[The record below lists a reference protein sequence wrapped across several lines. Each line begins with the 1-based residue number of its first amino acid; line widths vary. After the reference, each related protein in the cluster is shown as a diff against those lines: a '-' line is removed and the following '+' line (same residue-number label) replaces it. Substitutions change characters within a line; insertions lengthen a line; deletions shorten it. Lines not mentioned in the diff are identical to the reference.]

1 MGFPGQIA
9 QGANNELAEL
19 FRRQMVEA
27 QQQEQQRQFNARLL
41 QDRAEMAQRGR
52 IADTEQGQRQHII
65 DRQDATEAADA
76 TSPGA
81 ISETTAGILRKSPAT
96 AGRVTQRQ
104 TLEARPMP
112 GTAPLDESGQ
122 KDYSVME
129 PTPQQARQQGQDAEL
144 RRISGLLR
152 SAGNESQRRQVGAEA
167 LGAGLNVPNAL
178 LEPTQAETERVRATE
193 IERQNNEW
201 NRREGVQE
209 NNIRT
214 RPQRAPRSELTPGQA
229 FSATR
234 QLRNDFVRETAA
246 ARTVTQQLG
255 LMKSSLAAA
264 EKGDMAAGSQGV
276 LVTFQKIL
284 DPNSVVR
291 ESEYARSA
299 SGQALLS
306 RIEGAVAKLA
316 QGGAGIPLSE
326 LKAFVSLGEQF
337 VANQSKAANE
347 AKSQVDAIASEYG
360 LNPDHIT
367 RDFDAGAPDA
377 GAGGG
382 GGVIRKP
389 IPGIAGGEAESADG
403 GKTWK
408 RVK

>member
-1 MGFPGQIA
+1 MGFAGQIA
-9 QGANNELAEL
+9 QGANDELAEL

-27 QQQEQQRQFNARLL
+27 QQQEQQRQVNARLL

-52 IADTEQGQRQHII
+52 LADTELAQRGRIADTEQTQRQHVI
-65 DRQDATEAADA
+65 DRQDASELAQNL
-76 TSPGA
+76 SPGEITGEQA
-81 ISETTAGILRKSPAT
+81 SALGKSPVTASRVTRRQTLPAT
-96 AGRVTQRQ
+96 A
-104 TLEARPMP
+104 MP
-112 GTAPLDESGQ
+112 GTAPLDESGP
-122 KDYSVME
+122 KDYSVLE
-129 PTPQQARQQGQDAEL
+129 PTPQQARQQGQDSER
-144 RRISGLLR
+144 RRII
-152 SAGNESQRRQVGAEA
+152 
-167 LGAGLNVPNAL
+167 AGLSPRGRQASEMSDVGVPAAVIANEMSDPAAEDARAIRLAGGMAEVREAANA
-178 LEPTQAETERVRATE
+178 RH
-193 IERQNNEW
+193 
-201 NRREGVQE
+201 
-209 NNIRT
+209 
-214 RPQRAPRSELTPGQA
+214 RAPAAPPRTELTPGQA

-306 RIEGAVAKLA
+306 RIEGAAAKLT

-326 LKAFVSLGEQF
+326 LRAFVSLGEQF
-337 VANQSKAANE
+337 VKNQSVAANE
-347 AKSQVDAIASEYG
+347 AKEQIDAIAQEFG
-360 LNPDHIT
+360 LNPDRIT
-367 RDFDAGAPDA
+367 REFGDGAPDA
-377 GAGGG
+377 GGQQAMQ
-382 GGVIRKP
+382 KE
-389 IPGIAGGEAESADG
+389 IPGIPGSLAESTDG
-403 GKTWK
+403 GKTWR